1 MTSVETGGVRVRYQI
16 TGMDCSDCADH
27 IGEAVSAISGVSN
40 ARVSLASQ
48 LLTLQVT
55 NTGAQLLEVEQA
67 VHDLG
72 YGIDRIDLQE
82 TGAGGSAGGKVAVQ
96 LAPGY
101 RRALWIVVILNV
113 GYGLIEAV
121 GGIVSGSQALRAD
134 ALDFF
139 GDGIITL
146 LGLVAIGWG
155 LVWRARSAL
164 LQGVF
169 LGALGLG
176 VLANTLWRL
185 QGDYQPEAGLMG
197 GFGVVALIVNV
208 VAALVLIPHRSGD
221 ANARAVWL
229 FSRNDAM
236 GNVAVVVA
244 AVLVWTTGSA
254 WPDVLV
260 AFGIAGL
267 FLQSSWS
274 IIGDSRRDLHEA
286 TT

>member
-1 MTSVETGGVRVRYQI
+1 MTSVQNDGVRVRYQI

-48 LLTLQVT
+48 LLTLQVA
-55 NTGAQLLEVEQA
+55 NTGAQLPEVEQA

-82 TGAGGSAGGKVAVQ
+82 TGSGRSAGGKAAAH

-155 LVWRARSAL
+155 LVWRAKCAL

-176 VLANTLWRL
+176 VLANTIWRL
-185 QGDYQPEAGLMG
+185 QGSYQPEAELMG

-244 AVLVWTTGSA
+244 AVLVWITGSA

-274 IIGDSRRDLHEA
+274 IVGDSRRDLQEA

>member
-1 MTSVETGGVRVRYQI
+1 MTVSTGDEIRVRYQI

-27 IGEAVSAISGVSN
+27 IGHAAGAVEGVRN

-48 LLTLQVT
+48 LLTLEVT
-55 NTGAQLLEVEQA
+55 DPATHLPQVEQA
-67 VHDLG
+67 VQHLG
-72 YGIDRIDLQE
+72 YGIDRIDPQAT
-82 TGAGGSAGGKVAVQ
+82 TGQSTATSTDR

-101 RRALWIVVILNV
+101 RRALWIVIVLNV

-121 GGIVSGSQALRAD
+121 GGVLSGSQALRAD

-139 GDGIITL
+139 GDGVITL
-146 LGLVAIGWG
+146 LGLVAISWG
-155 LVWRARSAL
+155 LLWRARSAL
-164 LQGVF
+164 LQGLF

-176 VLANTLWRL
+176 VLINTVWRL
-185 QGDYQPEAGLMG
+185 QGQYEPEAGLMG
-197 GFGVVALIVNV
+197 GFGVVALIINI

-221 ANARAVWL
+221 ANTRAVWL

-236 GNVAVVVA
+236 GNVAVIVA
-244 AVLVWTTGSA
+244 ALLVSFTGSA

-260 AFGIAGL
+260 AFAISGL

-274 IIGDSRRDLHEA
+274 IISDSLHDLREA
-286 TT
+286 RA